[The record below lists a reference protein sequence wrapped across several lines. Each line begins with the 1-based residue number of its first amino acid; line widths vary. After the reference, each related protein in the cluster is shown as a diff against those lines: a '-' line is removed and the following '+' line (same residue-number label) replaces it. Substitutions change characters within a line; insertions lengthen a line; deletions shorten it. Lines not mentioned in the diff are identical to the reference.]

1 MKNQILLDKC
11 IVEFNK
17 PLKERNNEIIMD
29 YLKSFKSLMKSM
41 QEKYENNEEIL
52 FKLLPLM
59 ILEKYNQ
66 NDLLIEY
73 GTKWTD
79 IYLILNG
86 NVSVLTPKIHEYY
99 MDEDEFILHLLKL
112 RKNNQIDLLNLCI
125 KYNA

>member
-1 MKNQILLDKC
+1 
-11 IVEFNK
+11 
-17 PLKERNNEIIMD
+17 MD

-86 NVSVLTPKIHEYY
+86 K
-99 MDEDEFILHLLKL
+99 FF
-112 RKNNQIDLLNLCI
+112 NNKKSL
-125 KYNA
+125 